1 MSNIIDRDADL
12 SICQAADELERLRAE
27 NARKSAQSTQQW
39 EAGMGKWT
47 QGPWLYRP
55 QPYDDWGS
63 VRNGDGYLV
72 AVAANPS
79 ISEHQYAEHRAAR
92 TDPYE
97 ANARLIAAAPDLLAF
112 AKELLRHDGE
122 QGSEDYH
129 ALKVYDARERLRAA
143 IAAAEAQP

>member
-1 MSNIIDRDADL
+1 MSAPKHTPAPWRPVNRRDGTASVL
-12 SICQAADELERLRAE
+12 RVDEVVAYIPKGWPKPER
-27 NARKSAQSTQQW
+27 
-39 EAGMGKWT
+39 
-47 QGPWLYRP
+47 
-55 QPYDDWGS
+55 
-63 VRNGDGYLV
+63 
-72 AVAANPS
+72 
-79 ISEHQYAEHRAAR
+79 
-92 TDPYE
+92 E